1 MEGELEGELEL
12 ELELE
17 LEVDCRRGPGKD
29 GMRNL
34 GKTRGRRVASL
45 DIISERIWCRFR
57 FSFLGLRRGFE
68 VKVQLVGG

>member
-17 LEVDCRRGPGKD
+17 ADCRRGPAKD

-34 GKTRGRRVASL
+34 GKTRGRRVVSL
-45 DIISERIWCRFR
+45 DIISERIWFN
-57 FSFLGLRRGFE
+57 SLGLRRGVE
-68 VKVQLVGG
+68 VKVQLFGG